1 MPVRNMMQK
10 VLNVMVDQRQAVEPL
25 P

>member
-10 VLNVMVDQRQAVEPL
+10 VLNVMVDRGQAVEP
-25 P
+25 PP